1 MAGGDGTSAGGDGSS
16 GAGSEGSSVAGGGV
30 SVAGGGA
37 GSLVVGGGVSVVGDG
52 SQAGAA
58 ELALT
63 GWPVTI
69 SRIRSGREVTRPARL
84 SRMLL
89 TLSSS
94 TPSSVAT

>member
-1 MAGGDGTSAGGDGSS
+1 MVGDDSLAVCVGGASVAAGE
-16 GAGSEGSSVAGGGV
+16 EGSSEAGAAAPGV
-30 SVAGGGA
+30 GKAA
-37 GSLVVGGGVSVVGDG
+37 E
-52 SQAGAA
+52 AGAA

-69 SRIRSGREVTRPARL
+69 SRIRSGREVTRPAKL

-94 TPSSVAT
+94 TPNSVAT